1 MYPIFRGDNQV
12 VDFSIALLLKS
23 SDPTHPQDSYTIEI
37 APDPFEKT
45 DGNRLLGINTVFTLN
60 SIKKL
65 IISNINQISV
75 KVNATISDVL
85 EMKELEGIWQNKVTF
100 EVILK
105 YFFKYFRNDL

>member
-1 MYPIFRGDNQV
+1 M
-12 VDFSIALLLKS
+12 LLNS
-23 SDPTHPQDSYTIEI
+23 SDPTHPKDSYTIEI

-60 SIKKL
+60 SIKKE

-100 EVILK
+100 EVLFK

>member
-60 SIKKL
+60 SIKKE
-65 IISNINQISV
+65 IISNIKIESQ
-75 KVNATISDVL
+75 
-85 EMKELEGIWQNKVTF
+85 
-100 EVILK
+100 
-105 YFFKYFRNDL
+105 

>member
-1 MYPIFRGDNQV
+1 M
-12 VDFSIALLLKS
+12 LLKS
-23 SDPTHPQDSYTIEI
+23 SDPTHPKDSYTIEI

-60 SIKKL
+60 SIKKE
-65 IISNINQISV
+65 IISKINQISV

-100 EVILK
+100 EVL
-105 YFFKYFRNDL
+105 FKYSVSSLVVPKMEEGISGTGAVKNSK